1 MKELGESLSILR
13 KESGVSLEEASNDLG
28 ITAKELE
35 SLENGNFK
43 VFKDVYE
50 LKKIMRNYAKYLGI
64 DENEIIDEFND
75 FLFEK
80 TSKISLDDIKEAQK
94 KVDNEKKK
102 ISSPYTNQEKKKIAI
117 WPFALG
123 IGIIILVCLIVYIIF
138 VNVTSKTPVRVDE
151 LFLINERI

>member
-1 MKELGESLSILR
+1 MKELGHMLKTERIQN
-13 KESGVSLEEASNDLG
+13 GVSLTEASEDLSLS
-28 ITAKELE
+28 TTM
-35 SLENGNFK
+35 LENIESGN
-43 VFKDVYE
+43 VRAFKDVYE
-50 LKKIMRNYAKYLGI
+50 LREYVKKYAKYLGVNV
-64 DENEIIDEFND
+64 DKVSDKFND

>member
-1 MKELGESLSILR
+1 MKELGHMLKTERIQN
-13 KESGVSLEEASNDLG
+13 GVSLTEASEDLSLS
-28 ITAKELE
+28 TTM
-35 SLENGNFK
+35 LENIESGN
-43 VFKDVYE
+43 VRAFKDVYE
-50 LKKIMRNYAKYLGI
+50 LREYVKKYAKYLGVNV
-64 DENEIIDEFND
+64 DKVSDQFND

-94 KVDNEKKK
+94 EEDNEKKK

-117 WPFALG
+117 WPIILG

-151 LFLINERI
+151 LFVINERI

>member
-1 MKELGESLSILR
+1 MKELGHMLKTERIQN
-13 KESGVSLEEASNDLG
+13 GVSLTEASEDLSLS
-28 ITAKELE
+28 TTM
-35 SLENGNFK
+35 LENIESGN
-43 VFKDVYE
+43 VRAFKDVYE
-50 LKKIMRNYAKYLGI
+50 LREYVKKYAKYLGVNV
-64 DENEIIDEFND
+64 DKVSDQFND

-151 LFLINERI
+151 LFLISERI